1 MHMRALVCPHLHTVR
16 TLRKGDHKITFTRL
30 RKESLAKFLSQV
42 VEESNQIDGKIFLKT
57 SNYHPAGVYPKAS
70 SAGKWYLGIFGNTSL
85 SKCSFSPFSLLL
97 QARGFDNRRSGLIL
111 IKVKDLSHLSL
122 LMHFPCMRPP
132 GVYPERND
140 LLISKR
146 QGL

>member
-1 MHMRALVCPHLHTVR
+1 MHMRALVYPHLHTVC
-16 TLRKGDHKITFTRL
+16 TLRKRDHKITFARL

-42 VEESNQIDGKIFLKT
+42 MEESNQIDRKVFLKT
-57 SNYHPAGVYPKAS
+57 SNYRPAGVYPRAP
-70 SAGKWYLGIFGNTSL
+70 SAGKWYLGIFGNTSS

-111 IKVKDLSHLSL
+111 IKVKELHRLSL
-122 LMHFPCMRPP
+122 LMHFPCMHPP
-132 GVYPERND
+132 GVHPERND
-140 LLISKR
+140 LLIGKR